1 MLARLDSFKDHSN
14 LIEAIRLLPPT
25 LDIRLE
31 FAGGGELRDTLQ
43 KKVFDY
49 GLEKRIY
56 FLGSVGRPQDAMRSW
71 QAFIFSTTE
80 REGFGIAV
88 AEAMA
93 AGLPCVLTDVPVMRE
108 VAGDSAYYA
117 EPGSPDSL
125 RRRIL
130 EIYADPAEAARRAA
144 QGRRRA
150 QSLYAPEV
158 FARQY
163 LSALGLTYPA

>member
-1 MLARLDSFKDHSN
+1 

-25 LDIRLE
+25 VDIRLE
-31 FAGGGELRDTLQ
+31 FAGDGELRETLQ

-49 GLEKRIY
+49 GLEKRIV
-56 FLGSVGRPQDAMRSW
+56 FLGSVSQPQDAMRSW
-71 QAFIFSTTE
+71 HAFIFSTTE

-117 EPGSPDSL
+117 DPGSPDSL

-130 EIYADPAEAARRAA
+130 EVYAHPAEADRRAE
-144 QGRRRA
+144 QGRCRA
-150 QSLYAPEV
+150 RSLYAPEA